1 MFLRGIFP
9 DRSVIGGGMW
19 LFLEKIFLL
28 IKGLLLTYLLA
39 NWVSQDVYGGYQFIL
54 AFLGAVSVVVYPGM
68 GVAIVQAV
76 ARKKEGT
83 FARAVRLMFWTAFFG
98 SGALLVSS
106 LYHIYSGNREIFGIF
121 LVLAFVFP
129 GYAVMN
135 LWRYYYTGTEQFSRL
150 VMMSVFLET
159 ISLILLL
166 VALFF
171 FDSLFGLVLLGII
184 LPIPFSLALVWV
196 LYTRS
201 RALPSDEDNI
211 RYGKKISSAVGLS
224 TLAAYGDKLIL
235 GYFLGLSDLAL
246 YSIVLIIPE
255 QAKGALVSF
264 MTPLLPH
271 YSKEKNRSGFWVH
284 FLILLF
290 CALASVLILYVLTP
304 IIFEKAFPQYV
315 DGISFSRL
323 SLFILLF
330 APVVALE
337 TFLRACKNDR
347 AVLRATFIGS
357 ISGLSLALLLV
368 PFFGISGAIMAKIGG
383 LLLQSGSF
391 FLSCLSLN
399 SNESHEQ
406 TNV

>member
-1 MFLRGIFP
+1 
-9 DRSVIGGGMW
+9 
-19 LFLEKIFLL
+19 
-28 IKGLLLTYLLA
+28 
-39 NWVSQDVYGGYQFIL
+39 
-54 AFLGAVSVVVYPGM
+54 
-68 GVAIVQAV
+68 
-76 ARKKEGT
+76 
-83 FARAVRLMFWTAFFG
+83 
-98 SGALLVSS
+98 
-106 LYHIYSGNREIFGIF
+106 
-121 LVLAFVFP
+121 
-129 GYAVMN
+129 
-135 LWRYYYTGTEQFSRL
+135 
-150 VMMSVFLET
+150 
-159 ISLILLL
+159 
-166 VALFF
+166 
-171 FDSLFGLVLLGII
+171 
-184 LPIPFSLALVWV
+184 
-196 LYTRS
+196 
-201 RALPSDEDNI
+201 
-211 RYGKKISSAVGLS
+211 
-224 TLAAYGDKLIL
+224 
-235 GYFLGLSDLAL
+235 
-246 YSIVLIIPE
+246 
-255 QAKGALVSF
+255 
-264 MTPLLPH
+264 
-271 YSKEKNRSGFWVH
+271 VH

-290 CALASVLILYVLTP
+290 CALASVLILYILTP